1 MANLQKL
8 GGLAAISEALIY
20 ILAFIVYGAVLQ
32 YPAGDDVMLK
42 FQFLAD
48 NQLLLSVMNLV
59 AYVLFGILLVV
70 MVMALHERFKVQAEM
85 LSRFSCVFGFLW
97 VGLVIA
103 SGMIDNIGMAAVLR
117 LSETEPEQARIMW
130 LTLMAVV
137 EGIGGGNELVGGV
150 WVLSLSLAGWKSQAL
165 SKPLFYLGIFVGGA
179 GISTCY
185 PADVLTEIFGLSQIV
200 WFIWIGIFMLS
211 NKLTE
216 ENTMHH
222 SKLSVSAAK

>member
-1 MANLQKL
+1 MSNLQKL

-59 AYVLFGILLVV
+59 VYVLFGVLLAV
-70 MVMALHERFKVQAEM
+70 MVLALHERLKVQAEA
-85 LSRFSCVFGFLW
+85 LSRFACVFGFLW

-103 SGMIDNIGMAAVLR
+103 SGMIDNIGMAAVLK
-117 LSETEPEQARIMW
+117 LAETEPEQARIMW
-130 LTLMAVV
+130 LTLMTLVD
-137 EGIGGGNELVGGV
+137 GIGGGNELVGGL
-150 WVLSLSLAGWKSQAL
+150 WVLLLSLAGWKGHAL
-165 SKPLFYLGIFVGGA
+165 SKPLFYLGVFVGCA

-200 WFIWIGIFMLS
+200 WFIWIGIFMFS
-211 NKLTE
+211 NRLPE
-216 ENTMHH
+216 QD
-222 SKLSVSAAK
+222 SVSHSDLCAAAK